1 LILVI
6 DLFLYLEMSKIF
18 SIDPQTGN
26 NYLGDNQ
33 TVTNLLRE
41 NAALIRTI
49 KELQNEGNDEDLFD
63 YTKQLHRNI
72 IWLSLLAD
80 GTSTKTNN

>member
-1 LILVI
+1 
-6 DLFLYLEMSKIF
+6 MSKIF
-18 SIDPQTGN
+18 LTDPQTGN
-26 NYLGDNQ
+26 NYQADEQ

-49 KELQNEGNDEDLFD
+49 KELQNEGNNENLFD
-63 YTKQLHRNI
+63 YIKQLHRNI

-80 GTSTKTNN
+80 ETVTPRIP